1 MKQNAVFTPFT
12 MQYMNASIKGILPL
26 GIMRSTCIHQYI
38 SRNPEDFY

>member
-1 MKQNAVFTPFT
+1 MKQNAVFTRL
-12 MQYMNASIKGILPL
+12 YNAVHNASIKGILPL